1 MLCISWPRY
10 HCNGDREVCVR
21 LSVSVEYGLEGSV
34 RLTVCLLGETWLRR
48 DSARA
53 DRSRSLHK
61 NIFDQSGLS
70 SQSTSHRINLALNI
84 S

>member
-1 MLCISWPRY
+1 M
-10 HCNGDREVCVR
+10 R

-61 NIFDQSGLS
+61 KYL
-70 SQSTSHRINLALNI
+70 
-84 S
+84 